1 MDAVCE
7 VCGAIGFERLLLC
20 CSDCKG
26 AHTHQYCLKEVLFD
40 GSLEDWFCDECTQR
54 NNESSHSS
62 SLGKVSSERP
72 PSDHAQFDSISQR
85 LITRSWSG
93 SSHHSSSVKAATKM
107 SMSHPPAG
115 IPAANEGGV
124 RSSLPRDSYIVD
136 FFDPIAS
143 KPRSEPA
150 HERWDPMR
158 SEGVVVVLKKSPGVG
173 ASVSADDWFDDL
185 SCKPCSPPGPSL
197 GLLGSLLGSDQALF
211 DGGGLCRPRRSPS
224 PSVQRLSN
232 SPGGRSSSCLG
243 LDEMDGSSKTVVLVV
258 SQGVAPGMDSD
269 SAAPRT
275 DAQDVRA
282 SSEVS
287 PSALGREFARRVT
300 EPLQTSVLK
309 AAPRRRSCRSPPLAS
324 LHRSGRLAAKSH
336 LRAANATLQAQK
348 VLSSKWDPAT
358 PKQQLAPQALN
369 AFHHRS
375 RLTRPR
381 GKHCGCYSKWT

>member
-1 MDAVCE
+1 MNAVCE

-26 AHTHQYCLKEVLFD
+26 AHTHQYCLKEVVLD
-40 GSLEDWFCDECTQR
+40 ASLEDWFCDECNQR
-54 NNESSHSS
+54 HNESSHSS

-72 PSDHAQFDSISQR
+72 SNHAQFDSISQQPF
-85 LITRSWSG
+85 TRSWSG
-93 SSHHSSSVKAATKM
+93 SRHSSSIKAATKM
-107 SMSHPPAG
+107 SMSHPTAG

-124 RSSLPRDSYIVD
+124 RSSLARDSYIGD

-143 KPRSEPA
+143 EPQSEPA

-158 SEGVVVVLKKSPGVG
+158 SEGLVVLEKSPGVG
-173 ASVSADDWFDDL
+173 ASVSADWFDDT

-197 GLLGSLLGSDQALF
+197 GLLGSLLGSDQGLF
-211 DGGGLCRPRRSPS
+211 DGGGLCRPRRWPS
-224 PSVQRLSN
+224 PSVQRSSN

-258 SQGVAPGMDSD
+258 SQGVAPGTDSD
-269 SAAPRT
+269 SAGPRM
-275 DAQDVRA
+275 DSQDVRA
-282 SSEVS
+282 SSEVVLPGS
-287 PSALGREFARRVT
+287 PSALTREFARRVT
-300 EPLQTSVLK
+300 APLQTPVLK
-309 AAPRRRSCRSPPLAS
+309 APPRRRSCRSPPSAS

-348 VLSSKWDPAT
+348 VLLWKWDPAT
-358 PKQQLAPQALN
+358 PKQHLAPQALN
-369 AFHHRS
+369 AFHRS

-381 GKHCGCYSKWT
+381 GKHCGCCSKWT